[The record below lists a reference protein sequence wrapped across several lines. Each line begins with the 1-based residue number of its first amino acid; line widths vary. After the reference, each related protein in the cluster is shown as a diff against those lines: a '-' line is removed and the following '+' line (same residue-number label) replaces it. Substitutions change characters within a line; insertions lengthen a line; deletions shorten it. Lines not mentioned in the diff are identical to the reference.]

1 MKIEK
6 LRRAETEKRGT
17 VNQYRQQCWKN
28 RVPTS
33 YIHIISVSQFLASS
47 RAVAGAL
54 WRRSPKRFG
63 VGTPFSVSPLL
74 RFSLFMITCSFQ
86 LISCKNSLDEVTY
99 YSKQDTT
106 VAEAARTIEL
116 TYSDSAIVRF
126 KINSTRMEYHP
137 GENSNTEFFDG
148 VKVFFYRPT
157 GGHQQGDTSN
167 MEAESQITAKYAIQY
182 EKEDR
187 IEAKYDVVVVN
198 REGDMLNTEY
208 LIWEKSKQLIHTDSF
223 VKITTKDEIM
233 FGDGLEANEDFSK
246 YKIKNIKGIIQQK
259 E

>member
-1 MKIEK
+1 MI
-6 LRRAETEKRGT
+6 
-17 VNQYRQQCWKN
+17 
-28 RVPTS
+28 
-33 YIHIISVSQFLASS
+33 
-47 RAVAGAL
+47 
-54 WRRSPKRFG
+54 RSN
-63 VGTPFSVSPLL
+63 TLFSLLILCPLL
-74 RFSLFMITCSFQ
+74 LP
-86 LISCKNSLDEVTY
+86 SCKNSLEEVSY

-126 KINSTRMEYHP
+126 KINATRMEYHP
-137 GENSNTEFFDG
+137 GENPNTEFFDG
-148 VKVFFYRPT
+148 VKVFFY
-157 GGHQQGDTSN
+157 DS
-167 MEAESQITAKYAIQY
+167 EKEVESQITAKYAIQY

-198 REGDMLNTEY
+198 LKGDTLKTEY
-208 LIWEKSKQLIHTDSF
+208 LIWEKTKQLIHTESF

-259 E
+259 EL